1 MPNRHISNPH
11 CILRVYYSLHA
22 CARFNPP
29 AHIVKVLLELLP
41 ESPIF
46 VDCLDRTPL
55 HIAVGTRANF
65 STIQMLVDA
74 YPKACAILDT
84 DGKTPLHLACDSACT
99 LFMGDEGRERDLPNT
114 DLVSMMIEAWPSA
127 VPWEDNYGTSA
138 LEYAILSG
146 APIEVVRLL
155 QAVTC
160 LQTKKQAQQVRS
172 TNSRRDSQDS
182 YDCQQQHHP
191 AIASEPSEQEPIAVF
206 DRTASTTTSMPA
218 RDGHLP
224 SRRRG
229 GILL

>member
-41 ESPIF
+41 ESLTF
-46 VDCLDRTPL
+46 VDYLNCTPL

-65 STIQMLVDA
+65 STIQLLVDA
-74 YPKACAILDT
+74 CPKACAILDT
-84 DGKTPLHLACDSACT
+84 DGKTPLHLACDSACAS
-99 LFMGDEGRERDLPNT
+99 FMGDEGCERDPPSK
-114 DLVSMMIEAWPSA
+114 DLVSMMIKAWPSA

-172 TNSRRDSQDS
+172 TKIRRVSQES
-182 YDCQQQHHP
+182 NDCQNQHHP
-191 AIASEPSEQEPIAVF
+191 AIASEPSEQEPNAAF
-206 DRTASTTTSMPA
+206 DGAASTATSMPT

-229 GILL
+229 SILL